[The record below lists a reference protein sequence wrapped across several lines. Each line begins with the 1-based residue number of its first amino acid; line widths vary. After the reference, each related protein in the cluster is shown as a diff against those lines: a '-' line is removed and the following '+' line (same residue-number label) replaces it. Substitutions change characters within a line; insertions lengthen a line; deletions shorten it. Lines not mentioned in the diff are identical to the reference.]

1 MPREYNEEEWSMSS
15 EERLAEFMPR
25 NNSRQ
30 GGVKTGPD
38 IFAGNRRMPIP
49 QPKKRRPLPLHHL
62 SVFPRSIYH
71 RTLLRFPKQQRLLIL
86 HMLGLSTEDT
96 CHMVRVPYVK
106 AHQCVLYMR
115 ERIKECGKNELSKKI
130 RNHLYATGYV
140 QEYNPA
146 FKRSSKERLQ

>member
-1 MPREYNEEEWSMSS
+1 MPREYNEDEWSTPK
-15 EERLAEFMPR
+15 EEYLGEFPR

-62 SVFPRSIYH
+62 AVFPRSIYH

-86 HMLGLSTEDT
+86 HMLGLSTD
-96 CHMVRVPYVK
+96 CL
-106 AHQCVLYMR
+106 LYTSPSPR
-115 ERIKECGKNELSKKI
+115 D
-130 RNHLYATGYV
+130 
-140 QEYNPA
+140 
-146 FKRSSKERLQ
+146 